1 MAHYVTTEQT
11 DWDPEGAFAYL
22 ADFSSVADW
31 DPSIEWCRLVDGEPR
46 SVGARYELELETL
59 GRRTRMTYVTIAVEA
74 PLEVVLRSETG
85 ALVSLDTMTF
95 EPRPD
100 GGTAVTYDADLKLK
114 GPLRLLDPVLGLAFG
129 RIGDRAAAGLRERL
143 AGPLPERVAP

>member
-1 MAHYVTTEQT
+1 MARYVTTEQT
-11 DWDPEGAFAYL
+11 DWDPESTFAYL
-22 ADFSSVADW
+22 AEFSSVADW
-31 DPSIEWCRLVDGEPR
+31 DPSIEWCRLVDGAPR

-59 GRRTRMTYVTIAVEA
+59 GRHTRMTYETVAIEA
-74 PLEVVLRSETG
+74 PRKVVLRSETG

-95 EPRPD
+95 EPRPG

-114 GPLRLLDPVLGLAFG
+114 GPLRLLDPLLRLAFG

-143 AGPLPERVAP
+143 AGPRPDPVAA